1 MSVITVNSQ
10 LSDRKLG
17 ISFQDSK
24 PSEISMKQSYTVILQ
39 KDEDD
44 RIVVRSPD
52 LQGVVTDGADMNEAI
67 RNAIEAVDA
76 IVESRGLNKDYNLIV
91 IQRPRV

>member
-1 MSVITVNSQ
+1 M
-10 LSDRKLG
+10 R
-17 ISFQDSK
+17 
-24 PSEISMKQSYTVILQ
+24 M
-39 KDEDD
+39 D